1 MQAIEGTPQTTAFT
15 VLLISSISANINLSQ
30 IAWSS
35 LRTCEC
41 CSDNQRLYSKPLE
54 KLFRGSG
61 QREICYIKVEDAH
74 RELAVAADAFY
85 GSPSLDMT
93 MFAVTGTNGKTTT
106 ASIISDVFSR
116 HRACGY
122 MGTIALKYGNTIKKT
137 SLTTPDPVE
146 IQAALAEMREHG
158 MQAAAMEVSSH
169 GLAMRRT
176 ESIDFDCAVFTN
188 LTYDHLDYH
197 KTMDNYFDAKK
208 TLFRGLKKNAVAVLN
223 RDDEKTFSALAAC
236 SAAPYVSY
244 GIDNEADYMALDL
257 KLGKDGS
264 EFTLRRSR
272 SEERRVG
279 KECRSRWSPYH

>member
-1 MQAIEGTPQTTAFT
+1 M
-15 VLLISSISANINLSQ
+15 
-30 IAWSS
+30 
-35 LRTCEC
+35 
-41 CSDNQRLYSKPLE
+41 
-54 KLFRGSG
+54 
-61 QREICYIKVEDAH
+61 
-74 RELAVAADAFY
+74 
-85 GSPSLDMT
+85 
-93 MFAVTGTNGKTTT
+93 
-106 ASIISDVFSR
+106 
-116 HRACGY
+116 
-122 MGTIALKYGNTIKKT
+122 
-137 SLTTPDPVE
+137 E

-176 ESIDFDCAVFTN
+176 ESIDFDCAVFIN

-264 EFTLRRSR
+264 EFTLRHIFSLAHPA
-272 SEERRVG
+272 SATTETLTFDRRD
-279 KECRSRWSPYH
+279 